1 LKLYISKF
9 LHAREDYKQGWHLDK
24 EWEQVTKGKNV
35 RGTIVASANRN
46 ETEEDAD
53 QDDILRESIPFA
65 CLICKGPYKNPI
77 VTKCGHYFCEPCAL
91 KRYKKDPNCAVCG
104 TGTGGVFNSAG
115 RLIKQARHG
124 VC

>member
-35 RGTIVASANRN
+35 RGTIVASANKN
-46 ETEEDAD
+46 ETGEDAD
-53 QDDILRESIPFA
+53 QDDILRDSIPFA
-65 CLICKGPYKNPI
+65 CLICKDSYKNPI

-91 KRYKKDPNCAVCG
+91 KRYRKDPNCAVCG

-115 RLIKQARHG
+115 RLIKQARHV